1 MKAFLFLLL
10 MASAQAD
17 THIEDTTDSK
27 RFFCLTSDV
36 ETCEV
41 LRMAYIQN
49 QSSNRDLMNRYIED
63 QIVLQESILRIHERI
78 NQAERRLLKLEE

>member
-1 MKAFLFLLL
+1 MKAFLLLL
-10 MASAQAD
+10 LIASAHAEVEEPND
-17 THIEDTTDSK
+17 NK

-63 QIVLQESILRIHERI
+63 QIVMQESILRIHERI
-78 NQAERRLLKLEE
+78 NQAERRIKKLEEQ

>member
-1 MKAFLFLLL
+1 MKALILLL
-10 MASAQAD
+10 LIASAHAEQEAPND
-17 THIEDTTDSK
+17 NK

-49 QSSNRDLMNRYIED
+49 QSSKRDLMNRYLED

-78 NQAERRLLKLEE
+78 NQLERRLDKEGK

>member
-1 MKAFLFLLL
+1 MKALILLL
-10 MASAQAD
+10 LIASAHAEMDVEQA
-17 THIEDTTDSK
+17 TDNK
-27 RFFCLTSDV
+27 RFFCLTSDI

-49 QSSNRDLMNRYIED
+49 QSSKRDLMNRYIED

-78 NQAERRLLKLEE
+78 NQLERRLDKEGK